1 MQCGPSQFKELLDAQ
16 CHSIALWALLHG
28 FNEALAQPRWYSVLW
43 SQQIASA
50 SVIHEITQS
59 PSYLNHS
66 EYNFNPDSSCPGR
79 GSGSFKMRIL
89 EHLEDPCQR
98 KMSRL
103 RNWVSDRLRATV
115 VWFGLG
121 LDEAWAII
129 AGEPPGGKLGL
140 SVNLLDSRRFF
151 LWEEGCDAI
160 AKMILYNTSRY
171 SMFCLLILL
180 GCFLI
185 LWPITTNKMPSVGS
199 SPTTRARICM
209 NLLLV
214 YIVLCVCVCESIRFV
229 KMARG
234 NVWLQSFGWL
244 HRAFAQLR
252 QVERKAKRSEPCA
265 ASKKSSHGGMEGM
278 FSSWR
283 GDL

>member
-1 MQCGPSQFKELLDAQ
+1 MAS
-16 CHSIALWALLHG
+16 
-28 FNEALAQPRWYSVLW
+28 AQPRWYSVLW

-59 PSYLNHS
+59 PPYLNHS

-151 LWEEGCDAI
+151 YEKKVVMQLQRWYCIIWVDTLCFVCWFSRDAFWSCGQ
-160 AKMILYNTSRY
+160 LP
-171 SMFCLLILL
+171 LIR
-180 GCFLI
+180 CH
-185 LWPITTNKMPSVGS
+185 
-199 SPTTRARICM
+199 
-209 NLLLV
+209 
-214 YIVLCVCVCESIRFV
+214 
-229 KMARG
+229 
-234 NVWLQSFGWL
+234 Q
-244 HRAFAQLR
+244 
-252 QVERKAKRSEPCA
+252 
-265 ASKKSSHGGMEGM
+265 
-278 FSSWR
+278 
-283 GDL
+283 